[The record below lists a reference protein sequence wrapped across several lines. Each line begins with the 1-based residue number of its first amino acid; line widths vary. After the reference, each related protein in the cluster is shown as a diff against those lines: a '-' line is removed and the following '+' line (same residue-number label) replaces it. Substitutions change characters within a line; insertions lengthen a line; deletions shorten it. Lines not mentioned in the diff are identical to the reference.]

1 MDAVLVENAKKMLD
15 SGISKEEVVKML
27 ISLGYSAKDA
37 SSAVG
42 GQDSVEKLREEKKE
56 SDNMVIEENTKN
68 YAHHA
73 ELASSMAMNVVDNAT
88 KTLDEHKEHMKALNE
103 NMTKTYDKLDSIS
116 LDKIDAAHDDIAIIK
131 RSLADLGA
139 KTNVTLDLMKKILEN
154 QRELIMKLK

>member
-27 ISLGYSAKDA
+27 ISLGYSEKDV

-42 GQDSVEKLREEKKE
+42 GQNKVEKPQEEKKE
-56 SDNMVIEENTKN
+56 SDNMVIEENIKN

-73 ELASSMAMNVVDNAT
+73 ELASSLAMNVVDNAT

>member
-42 GQDSVEKLREEKKE
+42 GQNKVEKPQEEKKE
-56 SDNMVIEENTKN
+56 SDNMVIEENIKN